1 MNMKKLFPFII
12 SVLPIVFS
20 FSTFDPVLHIRFIL
34 LSLTLSACILLYL
47 FKKKSIV
54 NESFRNSITLV
65 YLIMFFFYVLSSFY
79 NGLVAESIFLC
90 LKLILF
96 YIFSLF
102 IINLIIEYGYKVYCQ
117 SVVIFLFLTLFIYF
131 LQLINNYD
139 ALDFLFS
146 STMGNRN
153 LLASA
158 IFLCSPFL
166 IYTLIIG
173 DKLWRRLSSIT
184 IFLALIVLVF
194 VKCTAVFVA
203 LVISATSFFI
213 FFKKDLINR
222 YIIKTI
228 CIGVLFSLL
237 AFCYLNFFSHSSK
250 VKDKLST
257 FIEYRS
263 SARLVLY
270 KSTFKLI
277 KHNLFLGVGPG
288 SWKIKCPEYGVY
300 STPKLDHTYYNGLN
314 FVQRPHN
321 DFLWV
326 FAEGGLFA
334 GLCYMLLFL
343 IILRKSY
350 LLYKS
355 SVEKERVFYLLLFST
370 ILGYSFISMV
380 DFPLERISHNI
391 LFFLIISIVIS
402 GTIKQNNNFKE
413 STSVWVLYLFLTI
426 TLFSVYVGYVRHNG
440 EIHVTNA
447 IQYKIK
453 GNWPMVIK
461 EINKAYDIHYYEI
474 DNTSTPLLWYRGL
487 AYFQQNQIEKALV
500 DFKLAYKVNPN
511 HIHTLNNIATCYGLL
526 GEMENA
532 KEFYNKVLA
541 LYPTYK
547 QSRMNLAII
556 YFNENQ
562 FTQSLDIIL
571 QSRVDHY
578 KLRVDNKDNFD
589 FYLKTI
595 FKGYTDSIYNYSS
608 FEEQVMLSSFIQEF
622 DVTKTGKNVDVLQ
635 KAFRQRTN
643 SKMNYKDAV
652 MSLY

>member
-1 MNMKKLFPFII
+1 MNMKKIFPFII
-12 SVLPIVFS
+12 SVVPIVFS

-34 LSLTLSACILLYL
+34 LSLALSAFILLYL
-47 FKKKSIV
+47 FKKKNII
-54 NESFRNSITLV
+54 NESLKNSILLV
-65 YLIMFFFYVLSSFY
+65 YLVIIFFYTLSSFY
-79 NGLVAESIFLC
+79 NGLVADSIFMC
-90 LKLILF
+90 LKLLLF
-96 YIFSLF
+96 YIFSVF
-102 IINLIIEYGYKVYCQ
+102 IINLIIEYGYRIYCQ
-117 SVVIFLFLTLFIYF
+117 SVVIFLFLTSVIYF
-131 LQLINNYD
+131 IQVIYNFD
-139 ALDFLFS
+139 DLDFLFS

-153 LLASA
+153 LLGSA

-166 IYTLIIG
+166 IYTLITG
-173 DKLWRRLSSIT
+173 NKLWKRLSSIT
-184 IFLALIVLVF
+184 IFFALIILVF

-203 LVISATSFFI
+203 LIISAISFLI
-213 FFKKDLINR
+213 FFKKVLTNR
-222 YIIKTI
+222 YIFKIVSI
-228 CIGVLFSLL
+228 CVLFSLVT
-237 AFCYLNFFSHSSK
+237 FIYLNFSSHGSK
-250 VKDKLST
+250 VKNKFST

-270 KSTFKLI
+270 KSTFNLI

-288 SWKIKCPEYGVY
+288 NWKIKAPEYGVY
-300 STPKLDHTYYNGLN
+300 SNLELDHTYYNGLN

-326 FAEGGLFA
+326 FAEGGFFA

-355 SVEKERVFYLLLFST
+355 SLEKDRLFYLLLFST
-370 ILGYSFISMV
+370 ILGYSFVSMV
-380 DFPLERISHNI
+380 DFPLERMSHNI

-402 GTIKQNNNFKE
+402 GTIKQNNNSKE
-413 STSVWVLYLFLTI
+413 STSVWLLYLFLTI
-426 TLFSVYVGYVRHNG
+426 TLFSLYVGCVRYTS

-447 IQYKIK
+447 IKYKVK

-461 EINKAYDIHYYEI
+461 EINKAYDIHFYEI

-487 AYFQQNQIEKALV
+487 AYFQQNQIENALV
-500 DFKLAYKVNPN
+500 DFKQAYKVNPN
-511 HIHTLNNIATCYGLL
+511 HIHTLNNIATCYGII
-526 GEMENA
+526 GEMEHA

-547 QSRMNLAII
+547 ESRMNLAII

-562 FTQSLDIIL
+562 YTQSLDIIL
-571 QSRVDHY
+571 QSRIDHY
-578 KLRVDNKDNFD
+578 KLRVENKDNFD

-595 FKGYTDSIYNYSS
+595 FQSYVDSVYNYSNYD
-608 FEEQVMLSSFIQEF
+608 EQVILSSIIHDF
-622 DVTKTGKNVDVLQ
+622 DVDKTGKNIDFLQ
-635 KAFRQRTN
+635 ESFRQRTN
-643 SKMNYKDAV
+643 NQMSYKDAV

>member
-1 MNMKKLFPFII
+1 
-12 SVLPIVFS
+12 
-20 FSTFDPVLHIRFIL
+20 
-34 LSLTLSACILLYL
+34 
-47 FKKKSIV
+47 
-54 NESFRNSITLV
+54 
-65 YLIMFFFYVLSSFY
+65 
-79 NGLVAESIFLC
+79 
-90 LKLILF
+90 
-96 YIFSLF
+96 
-102 IINLIIEYGYKVYCQ
+102 
-117 SVVIFLFLTLFIYF
+117 
-131 LQLINNYD
+131 
-139 ALDFLFS
+139 
-146 STMGNRN
+146 
-153 LLASA
+153 
-158 IFLCSPFL
+158 
-166 IYTLIIG
+166 
-173 DKLWRRLSSIT
+173 
-184 IFLALIVLVF
+184 
-194 VKCTAVFVA
+194 
-203 LVISATSFFI
+203 
-213 FFKKDLINR
+213 
-222 YIIKTI
+222 
-228 CIGVLFSLL
+228 
-237 AFCYLNFFSHSSK
+237 
-250 VKDKLST
+250 
-257 FIEYRS
+257 
-263 SARLVLY
+263 
-270 KSTFKLI
+270 
-277 KHNLFLGVGPG
+277 
-288 SWKIKCPEYGVY
+288 
-300 STPKLDHTYYNGLN
+300 
-314 FVQRPHN
+314 
-321 DFLWV
+321 
-326 FAEGGLFA
+326 
-334 GLCYMLLFL
+334 
-343 IILRKSY
+343 
-350 LLYKS
+350 
-355 SVEKERVFYLLLFST
+355 
-370 ILGYSFISMV
+370 MV

-595 FKGYTDSIYNYSS
+595 FKGYADSIYNYSS

-635 KAFRQRTN
+635 KAFRKRTN